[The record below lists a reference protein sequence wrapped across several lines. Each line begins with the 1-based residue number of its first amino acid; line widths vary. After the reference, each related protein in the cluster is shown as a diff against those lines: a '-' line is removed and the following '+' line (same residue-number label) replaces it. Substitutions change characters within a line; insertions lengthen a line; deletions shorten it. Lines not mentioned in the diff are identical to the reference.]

1 MRQHHTQHE
10 QNKWFIK
17 LYATIII
24 SIAILFIALLNS
36 CSPVGMLA
44 RLEHKHPFYVAE
56 FCANKYP
63 NHDSI
68 TTEVVY
74 KEGATIFD
82 TAFVQVDCDSAIKYN
97 TRYVNVPK
105 FIQKLR
111 VDTFTQS
118 VTKVIKSGA
127 ELAQIA
133 ILQNDYNKEKESKI
147 WWMKFGIALSVII
160 ALTLA
165 FKLYHK

>member
-1 MRQHHTQHE
+1 MRHHHPQHE

-36 CSPVGMLA
+36 CSPVGKLA
-44 RLEHKHPFYVAE
+44 RLEHRHPFYVAE

-74 KEGATIFD
+74 KQGATIFD
-82 TAFVQVDCDSAIKYN
+82 TSYVQVDCDSAIKFN

-127 ELAQIA
+127 ELKQIA
-133 ILQNDYNKEKESKI
+133 ILQNDNEKLKDSRN
-147 WWMKFGIALSVII
+147 WWMKVAIGLSIATVLS
-160 ALTLA
+160 LA
-165 FKLYHK
+165 AKIYFK